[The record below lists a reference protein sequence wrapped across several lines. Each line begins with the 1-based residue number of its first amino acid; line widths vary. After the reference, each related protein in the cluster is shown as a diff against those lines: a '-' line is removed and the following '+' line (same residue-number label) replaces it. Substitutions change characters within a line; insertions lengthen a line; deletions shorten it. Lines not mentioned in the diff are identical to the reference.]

1 MTVKT
6 RNGARSERKH
16 SYFVKRIF
24 MECRDGGSA
33 TLVLDRLFSRL
44 SCGTASHLV
53 NAQRRVIGVVW
64 NEEFAVENRTS
75 TREKIFQRSF
85 HVWRQIFLEF
95 GVSLDKF
102 LSLISEVREKERE
115 RETERGGA
123 INLPCNE
130 NSRRMET

>member
-1 MTVKT
+1 M
-6 RNGARSERKH
+6 
-16 SYFVKRIF
+16 
-24 MECRDGGSA
+24 
-33 TLVLDRLFSRL
+33 
-44 SCGTASHLV
+44 
-53 NAQRRVIGVVW
+53 IGVVW

>member
-1 MTVKT
+1 MP
-6 RNGARSERKH
+6 RRGISHARS
-16 SYFVKRIF
+16 
-24 MECRDGGSA
+24 GSI
-33 TLVLDRLFSRL
+33 VSRL

-102 LSLISEVREKERE
+102 LSLISEVRERERE
-115 RETERGGA
+115 REVNCPEKYKQRT
-123 INLPCNE
+123 LSVCV
-130 NSRRMET
+130 S